1 MCKDIHLWHETS
13 WDNVK
18 CYNISSGV
26 EDFHVTI
33 CIQKAE
39 VLQIYKED
47 EIVMA
52 CMDQKQHGAPQCQV
66 CYYTM
71 TVQHSQNK
79 WPKSQQNEQ
88 TSTSPPEPKSIPPH
102 RAQQFDPAHPQ
113 SKLTLPFPASLL

>member
-52 CMDQKQHGAPQCQV
+52 CMDQKQHGAPQCQHINTLTQLGIASKLIGGV
-66 CYYTM
+66 LDPL
-71 TVQHSQNK
+71 VQ
-79 WPKSQQNEQ
+79 
-88 TSTSPPEPKSIPPH
+88 I
-102 RAQQFDPAHPQ
+102 FDPLVQIFDKDIKQDWRIPGLGEPL
-113 SKLTLPFPASLL
+113 S